1 MSKSRIHISPIS
13 YLHTIA
19 VTNVSSRK
27 SLATNLRGHLGVYFL
42 ASFANFFLTMPQ
54 YLAISNA
61 VASYLPVDPG
71 TAALITSYGRGP
83 GIVLALV
90 ENSLVFQG
98 VLAVLVATL
107 AMSSAIGTGRRWA
120 YAFLGVVIS
129 SFVGYWLGTK
139 FLNVLDWI
147 STLQNNRVDSSNT
160 YSALFW
166 FGLATTICYVLM
178 ILILRR
184 SYGKLSEKTLGFSQ
198 TRESQAPISR
208 T

>member
-1 MSKSRIHISPIS
+1 M
-13 YLHTIA
+13 
-19 VTNVSSRK
+19 TNVSSRK
-27 SLATNLRGHLGVYFL
+27 SLATSLRGHLGVYFL
-42 ASFANFFLTMPQ
+42 ASFANFFLSVPQ
-54 YLAISNA
+54 YLAVSNA

-71 TAALITSYGRGP
+71 TAAALITSYGRGP

-139 FLNVLDWI
+139 FLNVLDWVSI
-147 STLQNNRVDSSNT
+147 LQNNRVDSSNI
-160 YSALFW
+160 YSGLFW
-166 FGLATTICYVLM
+166 FGLASTTCYVLM

-184 SYGKLSEKTLGFSQ
+184 SYRKLSEGPWVFSQ
-198 TRESQAPISR
+198 TRESQTSISR